1 MTQPP
6 NQPPQNGEGAPPPSP
21 FSKSPEPGQN
31 PGQNPGPQ
39 NPGHPN
45 PAPQDAPPQ
54 SPPPTVAGG
63 FGAPTPPPA
72 GGFGAPT
79 PPPAGGFGA
88 PTPPPPGQQPPQQPA
103 YGYPQAA
110 PATPPPPAPGQPPQ
124 GPPVGYGYPGQP
136 GQAQPNPYGGQQ
148 QPGYGYPGQPGQQP
162 GQVAPYGMQPPQGPA
177 PQTVV
182 QGSGGGGGGGLT
194 NQMKIIIAAV
204 LAVVLI
210 VGVGV
215 VIKATSGDDPKDV
228 AGNSTGGGDPKGGD
242 APKAPDGAGK
252 EKAPPVATAKV
263 GFQVPLPVVKEITT
277 VRGSWATD
285 TVYAKSAVN
294 SVVGYDPV
302 SGTEK
307 WKIPLD
313 GSPCGGSLQVTADNK
328 AAIVFQGKKQ
338 AGEKIASCT
347 EVGLI
352 DLNAGKLLWQ
362 KNFPDGDRK
371 KRLTMVTISGTTVAA
386 AGYSGG
392 GGFNLADGK
401 ELWSPKPTADQC
413 SDIGYAGGENLIA
426 VRQCGDYDNP
436 QILIQNLKQAD
447 GAPLSTYKMPDK
459 SKYVSVVSTKPLVV
473 GANVGESGEYKTKMS
488 HLFSVDEKTGKQ
500 RAQISVDSSKFT
512 IECDSDDVGSCS
524 KIAVGNGRVYLS
536 TVEHKGQAETG
547 RTNEIVSFDLA
558 TGKPTSDNFAS
569 GERYTMVPL
578 RMDGGNLIVY
588 KFPPY
593 DKGGQVASLD
603 GGSGKQTVLL
613 DNPADRSV
621 RDAEQTMTLK
631 LGEVRF
637 HQGRLYMG
645 TQLISESPSTYKKY
659 LALAFVPAK

>member
-21 FSKSPEPGQN
+21 FSKSQESGQN
-31 PGQNPGPQ
+31 PQAPAPA
-39 NPGHPN
+39 
-45 PAPQDAPPQ
+45 PAPQDAPPPTVAGGFGAPTPPAPGFGAPT
-54 SPPPTVAGG
+54 PPPTVAGG
-63 FGAPTPPPA
+63 FGAPTPPP
-72 GGFGAPT
+72 
-79 PPPAGGFGA
+79 
-88 PTPPPPGQQPPQQPA
+88 PGQQPGQLGQPA
-103 YGYPQAA
+103 YGYPQAPGQPPQGA

-162 GQVAPYGMQPPQGPA
+162 GQPASYSMHPPQGPA

-182 QGSGGGGGGGLT
+182 QGNSTGNSGGGLT

-215 VIKATSGDDPKDV
+215 VIKATGGDDPKDV

-252 EKAPPVATAKV
+252 EMAPPVATAKV

-277 VRGSWATD
+277 VKGAWATD

-294 SVVGYDPV
+294 SVIGYDPLN
-302 SGTEK
+302 GTEK

-313 GSPCGGSLQVTADNK
+313 GSPCGGSLQVTPDNK
-328 AAIVFQGKKQ
+328 AAIVFEGKKQ
-338 AGEKIASCT
+338 PGAKVADCS

-362 KNFPDGDRK
+362 KSFPNGDRK
-371 KRLTMVTISGTTVAA
+371 MRLSMVTISGNTVAA

-392 GGFNLADGK
+392 GAFALADGK

-413 SDIGYAGGENLIA
+413 KDIGYAGGENLIA
-426 VRQCGDYDNP
+426 VRECGDYDNP
-436 QILIQNLKQAD
+436 QITIQNVKQAD
-447 GAPLSTYKMPDK
+447 GAPTSSYKMPAN
-459 SKYVSVVSTKPLVV
+459 SKYVSVLSTKPLLV

-488 HLFSVDEKTGKQ
+488 HLFSVDEKTGKL
-500 RAQISVDSSKFT
+500 RAQMSVDSSKFT
-512 IECDSDDVGSCS
+512 IDCDSDNVAACTRV
-524 KIAVGNGRVYLS
+524 AVGNGRVYLS
-536 TVEHKGQAETG
+536 TAEHRGQAETG

-558 TGKPTSDNFAS
+558 TGKPTSDNFSS
-569 GERYTMVPL
+569 GERYTMAPL

-593 DKGGQVASLD
+593 DKGGQIASID
-603 GGSGKQTVLL
+603 GGSGKQTLLL
-613 DNPADRSV
+613 DNPADRAV

-637 HQGRLYMG
+637 HKGRLYMG
-645 TQLISESPSTYKKY
+645 TQLISDSSSTYKKY